1 MTAPTSSRHC
11 EEFTPDYYD
20 LPEYWP
26 ADKARPVFVIKA
38 LTRDEESQMKSMMTM
53 AGIPKYDHSREYPLL
68 RAAIEALVVEG
79 ERPEM
84 LDLVDKAQQMTKETQ
99 RLILTGAP
107 LTDLDEALVLDAVE
121 LDHLTGLRQLAL
133 TEYAPYQTWKA
144 AADRYIDRAPYYA
157 LHFALVGW
165 RALVGDDGSQPVDL
179 PTVKGRVPLEAL
191 DLLPDA
197 DVTTAGFRAMALMR
211 PTPAQAKNSV
221 SPSQSSTNRRASRAR
236 KPRTVAQAGK
246 SAGSSTKKT
255 PSAA

>member
-1 MTAPTSSRHC
+1 MTAPTSSRHR

-20 LPEYWP
+20 NPDYWP
-26 ADKARPVFVIKA
+26 ADKARPVFVLKA

-68 RAAIEALVVEG
+68 RAAIEALLVEG

-84 LDLVDKAQQMTKETQ
+84 LDLVDKAQQMTRETQ

-107 LTDLDEALVLDAVE
+107 LSDLDEALVLDDVE
-121 LDHLTGLRQLAL
+121 MDRLTSLRQLAL

-165 RALVGDDGSQPVDL
+165 RDLVGDDGAQPVDL

-211 PTPAQAKNSV
+211 PTPAQAKNSA
-221 SPSQSSTNRRASRAR
+221 SPSPSSTNQRVSRGRNRRTGAR
-236 KPRTVAQAGK
+236 AGK
-246 SAGSSTKKT
+246 SAAPSTGKT
-255 PSAA
+255 RSAA